1 MRSERFLV
9 PLCLPF
15 QIAMGQGQADL
26 AIQTL
31 RECAQN
37 GEWLCLKNLHLVTSW
52 LPVLEKVRVNRE
64 DDTGNQTKLVCNISE
79 AFQLF
84 SRWCLKLQFKNLLLQ
99 FSQSWIR
106 WAAPDL
112 SSFFLCVN
120 ALIFIQGRVFLPQW
134 VVKCSS

>member
-1 MRSERFLV
+1 MRYERFLIQ
-9 PLCLPF
+9 LCLSF

-64 DDTGNQTKLVCNISE
+64 DDTGNQTKLVCN
-79 AFQLF
+79 
-84 SRWCLKLQFKNLLLQ
+84 
-99 FSQSWIR
+99 
-106 WAAPDL
+106 
-112 SSFFLCVN
+112 
-120 ALIFIQGRVFLPQW
+120 
-134 VVKCSS
+134 